1 MCCLRQRGGS
11 GTFGVSCLSISHPSS
26 LPRPRIKDLICHW
39 TFFFFNYDLW
49 LNFHHLWRKPPFSD
63 FHSIFKIQT
72 FTVFVLHRRT
82 YTRTFT
88 DYIFKVKCVNMDH
101 LRGFLKGMYMCVL
114 GNELFYS
121 EHKVIRPMGNHGS
134 KPRWTLIFLDHE
146 IHILERA
153 TYLQSTPFFF
163 SKIIF

>member
-1 MCCLRQRGGS
+1 
-11 GTFGVSCLSISHPSS
+11 
-26 LPRPRIKDLICHW
+26 
-39 TFFFFNYDLW
+39 
-49 LNFHHLWRKPPFSD
+49 
-63 FHSIFKIQT
+63 
-72 FTVFVLHRRT
+72 
-82 YTRTFT
+82 
-88 DYIFKVKCVNMDH
+88 MDH